1 MGLKFQPKPR
11 MVLICD
17 FRGFEPPEMVKRR
30 PVVVVASNPDRD
42 QMVTVVPLSKSPLS
56 VIAPGTTDS
65 QRLWFHSQ
73 VARPSGQ
80 SATFS
85 GVFAPHSRW
94 RAEVTPAGR
103 GTPTTSDPRTPAERH
118 RAMTW
123 AQRLKRVFGIEIE
136 TCEQCGARPRAGSGF
151 TDQSAE
157 PVRPGITGPGVGG
170 CAEQGPRCTNPALT
184 GRFAGPWVGAA
195 GRSPARRPWRPGSRA
210 GRLRGWGV

>member
-1 MGLKFQPKPR
+1 MGLRFQPKPG

-30 PVVVVASNPDRD
+30 PVVVIASNPDRD
-42 QMVTVVPLSKSPLS
+42 QLVTVVPLSKSPLS
-56 VIAPGTTDS
+56 VIAPGTRHS
-65 QRLWFHSQ
+65 QPLWFHSQ

-103 GTPTTSDPRTPAERH
+103 GTPRSTDLRTPAGRH
-118 RAMTW
+118 RALTW

-136 TCEQCGARPRAGSGF
+136 TCEQCGGKVKVIASIEDPTVIGKILGHLASRELPAGIRPPSRGPPAGGIGF
-151 TDQSAE
+151 H
-157 PVRPGITGPGVGG
+157 
-170 CAEQGPRCTNPALT
+170 
-184 GRFAGPWVGAA
+184 
-195 GRSPARRPWRPGSRA
+195 
-210 GRLRGWGV
+210 